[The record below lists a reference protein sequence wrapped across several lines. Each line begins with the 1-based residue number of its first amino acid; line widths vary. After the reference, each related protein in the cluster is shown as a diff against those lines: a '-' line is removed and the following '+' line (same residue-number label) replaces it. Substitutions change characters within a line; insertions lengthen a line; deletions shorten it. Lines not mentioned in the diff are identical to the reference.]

1 MFKRDQC
8 HFGHAPLDPQSNRC
22 FNCSAAGHSRRECP
36 WKAARSDSKPDPTKK
51 RVAKVPK
58 PSGQRTPEKS
68 GRSLGENSNPGKTT
82 GDVAAVEKSLGSETV
97 SRAGPETGKGG
108 EATPERVTGLLNE
121 ATTLLKTLKPAAKA
135 VKIKRVN
142 APDGPA
148 GLLHGGGTNA
158 LRRGTLQELAGA
170 DPVVVELAHGSVELK
185 QHVLTGTILTEHA
198 VEPVVPLRGLIDLG
212 FVIKWNA
219 HGSEIKRPSKGT
231 TQCRLRNGCP
241 VVSEKHALGL
251 IHGIGHKGFRMF
263 PKEFGI
269 T

>member
-1 MFKRDQC
+1 M
-8 HFGHAPLDPQSNRC
+8 
-22 FNCSAAGHSRRECP
+22 
-36 WKAARSDSKPDPTKK
+36 
-51 RVAKVPK
+51 VPK
-58 PSGQRTPEKS
+58 L
-68 GRSLGENSNPGKTT
+68 SLGLDRK
-82 GDVAAVEKSLGSETV
+82 L
-97 SRAGPETGKGG
+97 GKGG
-108 EATPERVTGLLNE
+108 EATPERVTGLLSE

-148 GLLHGGGTNA
+148 GLLNGGGTNA